1 MVFIGAVLNA
11 CKISQCQY
19 CGAIHELE
27 TDPQKKK
34 TMEFGFNF
42 LKWGIWLFL
51 SFKKKWATLREK
63 RRRKKFNNNEKIYRV

>member
-1 MVFIGAVLNA
+1 MLAKFHNVNIVGQSMNWKLTP
-11 CKISQCQY
+11 K
-19 CGAIHELE
+19 
-27 TDPQKKK
+27 KKK